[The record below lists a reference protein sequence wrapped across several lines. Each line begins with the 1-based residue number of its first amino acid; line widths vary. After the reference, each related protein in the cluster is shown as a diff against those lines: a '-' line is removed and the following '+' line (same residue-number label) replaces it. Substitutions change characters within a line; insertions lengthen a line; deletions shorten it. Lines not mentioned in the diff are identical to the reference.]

1 MEGIIYCY
9 TSPSGKKY
17 IGQTTRGD
25 KRKLEH
31 IRNSKNVNSYNYNC
45 KFYTALRKYGF
56 DSFKYEVL
64 YTVIDDDEEKVM
76 WQLNK
81 LECYYIGLN
90 DSFRN
95 GYNQSIGGDTN
106 GFGIFHPSYG
116 KKLSEGHKEKLHN
129 STRRPVCQYDLNGNF
144 IKEYKSMAEAEE
156 CTGIADSLIS
166 ACCLYK
172 SKSAGGYQWR
182 YKGDKQPGVY
192 KKYTKPLKQKHP
204 NKDKWRK
211 VYKYDLDNNLIA
223 IYDSLTI
230 VSNELDVNTGTMHGW
245 VKRHKIIDGFY
256 YSFNKIDY
264 AD

>member
-106 GFGIFHPSYG
+106 GFGNF
-116 KKLSEGHKEKLHN
+116 
-129 STRRPVCQYDLNGNF
+129 QYDLNGNF
-144 IKEYKSMAEAEE
+144 IKEYKSIAEAKEYA
-156 CTGIADSLIS
+156 GIADSLIS

-192 KKYTKPLKQKHP
+192 KKYTKPLKYKHQ

-211 VYKYDLDNNLIA
+211 VYKYDLDNNLIN

-245 VKRHKIIDGFY
+245 VKRHKIVDGFY
-256 YSFNKIDY
+256 YSFNKIDH